1 MYKSWGQSSAPSP
14 PPRGVELGG
23 VACHPQRPC
32 MFDQSPPWGL
42 GTAFPSNPQTIAPP
56 CQTGLGGFEG
66 RGRPP
71 KCAKDPPVLGQD
83 RQMWGRVGSGGRKRQ
98 RKGSRL
104 SLLPSLCLLPPLCLR
119 VSPPISVFLLEAALC
134 QRHGTSSRQPPIPFF
149 DEAPLPSAARAEGK
163 EPWKEGAGGKASR
176 GRLGRD

>member
-1 MYKSWGQSSAPSP
+1 
-14 PPRGVELGG
+14 
-23 VACHPQRPC
+23 
-32 MFDQSPPWGL
+32 
-42 GTAFPSNPQTIAPP
+42 
-56 CQTGLGGFEG
+56 
-66 RGRPP
+66 
-71 KCAKDPPVLGQD
+71 
-83 RQMWGRVGSGGRKRQ
+83 MWGRVGSGGRKRQ

-134 QRHGTSSRQPPIPFF
+134 QRQGTSSRQPPIPFF

-176 GRLGRD
+176 GRLGRDRSAVLRDSRGGGSGGRGSGGQQQGGFERTRGRGDCPGGEPPEEEGSGRWGDGRHQEGL